1 MSNIRDRGV
10 IDITLEEDGK
20 YILIIADD
28 MEWGFDKRQNHVRLL
43 QDKINDYLSY
53 IGSGQAAQ
61 AKPGL
66 RPIIRVLAKCAY
78 SQYAIDYLERVKAF
92 VKQKDDICDVEW
104 THSAEDGPFEDG
116 WSDDFVFDSTKIYPR
131 LKKNWADNPL
141 ESVAM
146 TPPDA
151 SSPNY
156 PDQMV
161 MIRWMDSYIGMFV
174 QDMGNVLTYITYDLL
189 PEDTDVMELQK
200 KAFENLARDITYR
213 SAESKEPGI
222 CGILAGGDFEAESLC
237 INSIWEQVSGELNDD
252 VLICVPTKDIVFYTA
267 AGDSGRVKKMFRM
280 AKDMYEQNQKE
291 TPYLIFSNDVFLF
304 DRTTKTLSISK
315 QHNFM
320 NVSRFW

>member
-61 AKPGL
+61 AKPGR
-66 RPIIRVLAKCAY
+66 RPIIRVLAKYAY
-78 SQYAIDYLERVKAF
+78 SQYATDYLERVKAF
-92 VKQKDDICDVEW
+92 VKQKDDICDIEW

-116 WSDDFVFDSTKIYPR
+116 WSDDFVFDTTKNYPR

-174 QDMGNVLTYITYDLL
+174 QDMGNVLTYITYELL

-237 INSIWEQVSGELNDD
+237 INSIWAQVSDELNDD

-291 TPYLIFSNDVFLF
+291 TPYLFFSNDVFLF
-304 DRTTKTLSISK
+304 DRKTKTLSISK
-315 QHNFM
+315 QHSFM
-320 NVSRFW
+320 KVSRFW